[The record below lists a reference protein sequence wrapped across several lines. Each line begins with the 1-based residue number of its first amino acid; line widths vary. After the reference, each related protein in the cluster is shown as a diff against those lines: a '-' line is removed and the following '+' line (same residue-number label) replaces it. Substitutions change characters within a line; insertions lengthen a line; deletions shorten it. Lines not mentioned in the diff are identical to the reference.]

1 METVKQILEAQGVQN
16 PVEDMEV
23 GERYE
28 IPSEPTAADMDLTIE
43 KIGEH
48 QISVAHYYTQR
59 GDLMRDPEIVY
70 RIENGNWTPI
80 EYTQDPGVYQRNEAG
95 LRNVQEFS
103 QTWSENLRRQ
113 GFLQAAEQTEVN
125 Q

>member
-1 METVKQILEAQGVQN
+1 METVQQILEAQDVQN
-16 PVEDMEV
+16 PIEDMEV

-28 IPSEPTAADMDLTIE
+28 VPADNTAADMDLTIE
-43 KIGEH
+43 KIGED

-70 RIENGNWTPI
+70 RIEDGNWVPV
-80 EYTQDPGVYQRNEAG
+80 EYTQDPRVYQRDQTG
-95 LRNVQEFS
+95 LPDVQEFA
-103 QTWSENLRRQ
+103 QTWDENLRRQ
-113 GFLQAAEQTEVN
+113 GFLEAAEQTEVN